1 MMFDSC
7 HLVDLLLDTEQAA
20 AFVKAN
26 PIALPRHAD
35 TGLVA
40 SLRVGKIRH
49 FGASDL
55 GHCSLLAVNSG
66 QLSVPSHHL

>member
-1 MMFDSC
+1 MFDSRR
-7 HLVDLLLDTEQAA
+7 LLEPLLETEQAA
-20 AFVKAN
+20 ALLKVHPKALQRY
-26 PIALPRHAD
+26 AR

-40 SLRVGKIRH
+40 SLRVGKMWH

-55 GHCSLLAVNSG
+55 GHYSLLAVNSE